1 MLPLLII
8 AIFAPFVWLP
18 VTAFAGR
25 WLGSRTAWFALVAPV
40 VSTVILAALALDARA
55 GAQTV
60 VEIPWIPSLGL
71 NLTFLVDGLSLFFA
85 LVVSGMGVLVALYAA
100 AYLDDHY
107 EWHGRFYAYLLLFMG
122 AMLGTVLAG
131 NLLLLFVFWELTGI
145 ASFLLIGF
153 LHDKEESRSGA
164 RMALLVTGLTGL
176 VMLAGVALTGIAAG
190 TWDLAT
196 LLAKGG
202 EAFGPDS
209 RGLLSVAFVLLAVGA
224 MGKSA
229 QFPFHFWLPNAMAA
243 PTPVSAYLH
252 SATMVKLGVFFVARV
267 FPIFSDAD
275 LWMPLLVTVGFGTM
289 ALASLFALLS
299 HDLKAILAWSTVT
312 TLGMLIGFYGMGSR
326 TGANG
331 VQGDLLHVASHVF
344 FKGALFMC
352 AGIIDHATGTRDVR
366 ELGGLRRRLPW
377 LAVVVTIC
385 AASMAGVPGTLG
397 FVSKEYFLKAQMAF
411 LAQGGGGGWAIYA
424 VGLAWLALTLKV
436 AFSARLVAHVFWGPL
451 TPGATEHFH
460 APARLMLVPPAILA
474 VACVLFGVWPAWLGA
489 GLDRL
494 GVTGLQAAETLSLH
508 ALPSQWAPEVGLS
521 LAALVIGGGVF
532 AVLGRGRWA
541 RLSIPRWLRLDLAF
555 EAGVEGLSQAAKR
568 FTVLLRSDRPF
579 DYLPIV
585 MMFVVVLIGTFV
597 AVRHDVLLPTL
608 PSTADF
614 DPLRTYVAGL
624 IAVAALLVLALRSWS
639 GQLIA
644 MSIVGFLVTFYFVL
658 FQAPDLAMTQILVES
673 ATLLLVLVLLS
684 RFPKSAEAGESA
696 WRKSRQRWPRM
707 AFRGALATGMGLIAT
722 LVTLLAL
729 QPKHPEF
736 AGNYYLE
743 NTRALAHGTNAVNT
757 ILVDFRGLDTMFEI
771 TVLVI
776 ACLSALGLL
785 MRYRRTR
792 DEYAAGSLGLPGYSY
807 GARFEK
813 HRTRK
818 EEQP

>member
-1 MLPLLII
+1 MLPILII
-8 AIFAPFVWLP
+8 AVFAPFAWLP

-25 WLGSRTAWFALVAPV
+25 WLGPRTAWVALVAPV
-40 VSTVILAALALDARA
+40 IATALLAVLASDART
-55 GAQTV
+55 GGQTV
-60 VEIPWIPSLGL
+60 VELPWIPSLGL

-85 LVVSGMGVLVALYAA
+85 LVVSGMGVLVVLYAA
-100 AYLDDHY
+100 SYLDDHY
-107 EWHGRFYAYLLLFMG
+107 ESHGRFYAYLLLFMG

-131 NLLLLFVFWELTGI
+131 NLLLMFVFWELTGI

-153 LHDKEESRSGA
+153 LHDKEESRNGA
-164 RMALLVTGLTGL
+164 RMALLVTAATGL
-176 VMLAGVALTGIAAG
+176 VMLAGVVLTGLAAG

-196 LLAKGG
+196 LLAEGAP
-202 EAFGPDS
+202 AFGPDS
-209 RGLLSVAFVLLAVGA
+209 RGMLSAAFVLMAVGA

-267 FPIFSDAD
+267 FPVFRDAD
-275 LWMPLLVTVGFGTM
+275 LMMPLLVTAGFGTM
-289 ALASLFALLS
+289 ALASVLALLS

-312 TLGMLIGFYGMGSR
+312 TLGMLIGFYGMGSH
-326 TGANG
+326 TGGDG
-331 VQGDLLHVASHVF
+331 VRGDLLHIASHVF

-352 AGIIDHATGTRDVR
+352 AGIVDHATGTRDVR
-366 ELGGLRRRLPW
+366 ALGGLRRQMPW
-377 LAVVVTIC
+377 LAVIVTIC
-385 AASMAGVPGTLG
+385 AASMAGIPGTLG

-411 LAQGGGGGWAIYA
+411 LADGGGSLA
-424 VGLAWLALTLKV
+424 VCALALAWLALALKV
-436 AFSARLVAHVFWGPL
+436 AFSARLVAHVFGGPP
-451 TPGATEHFH
+451 TPESTAHFH
-460 APARLMLVPPAILA
+460 APARLMLVPPTILA
-474 VACVLFGVWPAWLGA
+474 VACVLFGIWPEWLGA

-494 GVTGLQAAETLSLH
+494 AVTGLHATETLSLH
-508 ALPSQWAPEVGLS
+508 ALPARWAPEVGLS
-521 LAALVIGGGVF
+521 LAAFAVGGAVF
-532 AVLGRGRWA
+532 AVLGRRRWA
-541 RLSIPRWLRLDLAF
+541 RLSIPHWLRFDLAF
-555 EAGVEGLSQAAKR
+555 EAGVEGLSKAAKR

-585 MMFVVVLIGTFV
+585 MVFVVVLIGTFV
-597 AVRHDVLLPTL
+597 AVRHDELWPAL

-624 IAVAALLVLALRSWS
+624 IGVAALLVLALRSWS

-673 ATLLLVLVLLS
+673 ASLLLVLLLLS

-743 NTRALAHGTNAVNT
+743 NTKELAHGTNAVNT

-807 GARFEK
+807 GTRFEK

-818 EEQP
+818 EDVS